1 MPDFDDG
8 ESGMR
13 PMEPTPPPPRDDG
26 MALELTFAEGDVNEL
41 DCVSMS
47 ELAEA

>member
-1 MPDFDDG
+1 
-8 ESGMR
+8 MR